1 MTATEQVFEHSPMGM
16 ALHDAEL
23 RFTRVNGR
31 LAAMMGRSP
40 EEMIGRRPGELGGL
54 HAEAVERHMRAV
66 LETGRPVEAMEIVG
80 TPRDDPE
87 DERRWI
93 FTCFPLDDG
102 TLAVLLGD
110 VTERRRTES
119 WLTRQHAR
127 NALLATAARQLHLDA
142 GVPGLAQRV
151 AELAVPSIADWA
163 RVELLR
169 DDGDYELAGSAAA
182 DGGDGDGDGTLTVP
196 LSARGRG
203 LGRLVL
209 GAEGGVDDDDR
220 LTARMLGE
228 QAGLALDGALL
239 AARQTR
245 VANEL
250 QQGLLPPVLPAVPS
264 LELAARYRAASRG
277 ADVGG
282 DFYDAFSA
290 HDDWVLVIGDVAGKG
305 PAAAAI
311 TGLARHTLRAAARY
325 ERDPA
330 DALVALNDA
339 MLQQLGGRRHC
350 TAALVRMQVGESGV
364 RAHVRCAGHPPVLVL
379 RAAGGVEAVGHPG
392 HPLGILDAPV
402 FRDDSALLSVG
413 DTLVLYTDGVTEA
426 GGGDGGLGED
436 GLADVVR
443 AAQGLPPSAVL
454 SRIEEAVAERGTLR
468 DDVALLA
475 ARVR

>member
-1 MTATEQVFEHSPMGM
+1 
-16 ALHDAEL
+16 
-23 RFTRVNGR
+23 
-31 LAAMMGRSP
+31 
-40 EEMIGRRPGELGGL
+40 
-54 HAEAVERHMRAV
+54 
-66 LETGRPVEAMEIVG
+66 
-80 TPRDDPE
+80 
-87 DERRWI
+87 
-93 FTCFPLDDG
+93 
-102 TLAVLLGD
+102 
-110 VTERRRTES
+110 
-119 WLTRQHAR
+119 
-127 NALLATAARQLHLDA
+127 
-142 GVPGLAQRV
+142 V
-151 AELAVPSIADWA
+151 AEIAVHSLADWA

-169 DDGDYELAGSAAA
+169 DDGTYEPAGSAAA
-182 DGGDGDGDGTLTVP
+182 DGRDGDRSDTLAVP
-196 LSARGRG
+196 LSARGRM
-203 LGRLVL
+203 LGRLAL
-209 GAEGGVDDDDR
+209 SAQRGLSDDDR

-245 VANEL
+245 VASEL

-264 LELAARYRAASRG
+264 LELAARYRAASTG
-277 ADVGG
+277 AEVGG

-330 DALVALNDA
+330 DALAALNDA

-350 TAALVRMQVGESGV
+350 TAAIVRMQVGVSGV
-364 RAHVRCAGHPPVLVL
+364 RADVRCAGHPPVLVL
-379 RAAGGVEAVGHPG
+379 RAGGGVEAIGHPG

-402 FRDDSALLSVG
+402 FRDDSALLSAG
-413 DTLVLYTDGVTEA
+413 DTLVLYTDGVTDA

-436 GLADVVR
+436 GLAEVVR
-443 AAQGLPPSAVL
+443 EAEGLPPSALL